1 MDEISKIGDIN
12 SMNDLFDF
20 KISIKTIMI
29 LVFLWGFG
37 CVVIIVFLLGGINNT
52 VDYMV
57 ALIESI
63 KTFLNKKR
71 EASIPPSKPNNSD
84 PKEKKETPD

>member
-52 VDYMV
+52 VDYAV
-57 ALIESI
+57 ALIESM

-71 EASIPPSKPNNSD
+71 EASIPSKPNNSE

>member
-52 VDYMV
+52 VDYAV

-63 KTFLNKKR
+63 KTFLNKR
-71 EASIPPSKPNNSD
+71 EANPPSKPNNSA